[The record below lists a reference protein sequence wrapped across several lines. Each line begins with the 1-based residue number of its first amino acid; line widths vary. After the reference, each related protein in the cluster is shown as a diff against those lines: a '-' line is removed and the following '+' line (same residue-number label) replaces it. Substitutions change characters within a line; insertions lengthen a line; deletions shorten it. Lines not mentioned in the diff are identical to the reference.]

1 MGIIKKNERAIVIAN
16 GVINDPV
23 LTYKRVTELFN
34 FVDCIVIS
42 ADGGAENAL
51 KMNLV
56 PDVVIGDMDSIKAT
70 VKENIRE
77 KSNKTRYISTSADKD
92 KSDTQ
97 LAVEYALD
105 LGIKKMIILGALG
118 DRIDHAIAN
127 ILLLTSPF
135 LKDIDIRILTDT
147 SEIFIMRN
155 SGTLTGDI
163 GDTVTLLS
171 LSPYTYFIKTKGLK
185 YELENEKLLF
195 SPVRG
200 ISNVFTDKKAYIKI
214 RGGTLLV
221 IKQLQ

>member
-1 MGIIKKNERAIVIAN
+1 MSNKKNERAIIVAN
-16 GVINDPV
+16 GVISDPG
-23 LTYKRVTELFN
+23 LTYKRVTELFD
-34 FVDCIVIS
+34 FVDCFIIS

-118 DRIDHAIAN
+118 DRIDHSMAN

-135 LKDIDIRILTDT
+135 LRDIDIGILTDT
-147 SEIFIMRN
+147 SEIFTMRN
-155 SGTLTGDI
+155 SGTLTGNI
-163 GDTVTLLS
+163 GGTVTLIS

-185 YELENEKLLF
+185 YKLENEKLMF

-200 ISNVFTDKKAYIKI
+200 ISNVFTEKKAYIKI
-214 RGGTLLV
+214 KGGILLV
-221 IKQLQ
+221 IKQI

>member
-1 MGIIKKNERAIVIAN
+1 MGIIKKNEWAIVIAN

-23 LTYKRVTELFN
+23 LTYKRVTELFDS
-34 FVDCIVIS
+34 VDCIVIS

-51 KMNLV
+51 KLNLI
-56 PDVVIGDMDSIKAT
+56 PDIVIGDMDSIKAT

-135 LKDIDIRILTDT
+135 LKDIVIRFLIDT
-147 SEIFIMRN
+147 
-155 SGTLTGDI
+155 
-163 GDTVTLLS
+163 
-171 LSPYTYFIKTKGLK
+171 
-185 YELENEKLLF
+185 
-195 SPVRG
+195 
-200 ISNVFTDKKAYIKI
+200 
-214 RGGTLLV
+214 
-221 IKQLQ
+221 

>member
-1 MGIIKKNERAIVIAN
+1 MSNKKNEKAIIVAN
-16 GVINDPV
+16 GVISDPR
-23 LTYKRVTELFN
+23 LTYKRVTELFD
-34 FVDCIVIS
+34 FTDCIVIS

-77 KSNKTRYISTSADKD
+77 KSNKTRYISTSAYKD

-118 DRIDHAIAN
+118 DRIDHTMAN

-135 LKDIDIRILTDT
+135 LRDIDIRILADA
-147 SEIFIMRN
+147 SEIFIIRN
-155 SGTLTGDI
+155 SRTLNGDI
-163 GDTVTLLS
+163 GGTVTLIS
-171 LSPYTYFIKTKGLK
+171 LSPYTYFIKTEGLK
-185 YELENEKLLF
+185 YELENEKLMF

-200 ISNVFTDKKAYIKI
+200 ISNVFTEKKAYIKI
-214 RGGTLLV
+214 KEGTLLI
-221 IKQLQ
+221 IKQL